1 MTVRYYK
8 DLIMPIDKLP
18 STTAQPG
25 RPRVQNVP
33 FRWPLKTVENDKCQK
48 MYGQEVGTVLN
59 VSSLKHV
66 IGRSARRSG
75 DTCSTPAKSTS
86 QQKGYM
92 DSYM

>member
-48 MYGQEVGTVLN
+48 M
-59 VSSLKHV
+59 
-66 IGRSARRSG
+66 
-75 DTCSTPAKSTS
+75 
-86 QQKGYM
+86 
-92 DSYM
+92 